1 VACRRGV
8 WHSSWDVEVPGG
20 YRSEADFRTPPTR
33 PKRRTWLH
41 AALLLVTLCTL
52 FVAGLTFWAAGGPL
66 DGLGGALRGGAI
78 YALCVTAI
86 LLAHEMGHYLAC
98 RHYGVPATLPFFIP
112 GIPPIGTFGAV
123 IRIRGRIP
131 HRKAL
136 FDIAAAGPIAGF
148 VVALPVL
155 ALGLARAEP
164 FEPGLF
170 EGGGTVFRF
179 GRPVA
184 SMMLRPLLL
193 GETREIAVNAWYGAG
208 WIGMLVT
215 SLNLF
220 PVGQLDGGHAAF
232 AISRRLHRV
241 LSRATPLVLIALVAV
256 QSFALET
263 APAYLV
269 WIGVLLWM
277 RDRHPPLLDVSSP
290 IGRTRKLLAI
300 LLALMFA
307 LSFVLVPIRAID
319 L

>member
-1 VACRRGV
+1 VASPSAV
-8 WHSSWDVEVPGG
+8 WHSSWHVDTPAE
-20 YRSEADFRTPPTR
+20 YRGEATARAPRRSPP
-33 PKRRTWLH
+33 RRTWLH
-41 AALLLVTLCTL
+41 AALLVVTLCTL
-52 FVAGLTFWAAGGPL
+52 FGAGVTFWAAGAPV
-66 DGLGGALRGGAI
+66 DGLRSAIRGGVV

-112 GIPPIGTFGAV
+112 GVPPIGTFGAV

-148 VVALPVL
+148 VVALPML
-155 ALGLARAEP
+155 AVGLARAEP
-164 FEPGLF
+164 FEPALF

-179 GRPVA
+179 GRPFA

-193 GETREIAVNAWYGAG
+193 GDSREIAVNAWYGAG

-241 LSRATPLVLIALVAV
+241 LSRTTPLVLIAMVAV
-256 QSFALET
+256 QSFVLEI

-269 WIGVLLWM
+269 WIAVLLWM
-277 RDRHPPLLDVSSP
+277 RDRHPPLLDHSSP
-290 IGRTRKLLAI
+290 VGRTRQILAI
-300 LLALMFA
+300 LLAVMFA
-307 LSFVLVPIRAID
+307 LSFILVPIRAID